1 MDKQTVTL
9 VEIYA
14 QSLVDVAV
22 QDHLIAEIKQDL
34 RSLLEVFQSTDLGKH
49 LSHQG
54 INHAEKAA
62 LIDQLQK
69 DSHVFVTNLLK
80 VIVQNQRES
89 LLEPIL
95 RLAEERLS
103 TISNAFALEI
113 QVATA
118 LSDEQRQRLKKV
130 AEKKFNLTVDQI
142 IEVINADLI
151 GGFILTANHKI
162 IDTSIKSQLQQL
174 KMNLK

>member
-22 QDHLIAEIKQDL
+22 QDQLIAEIKQDL
-34 RSLLEVFQSTDLGKH
+34 RSLLEVFQLTGLGKH

-69 DSHVFVTNLLK
+69 DSHVFVANLLK

-89 LLEPIL
+89 LLELIL